1 MTDRISL
8 FLDQGTAGPRA
19 VGEAYFSS
27 RAGQLLSTVVSY
39 DSAYIADPAGF
50 PVSPSLP
57 LVTGGQHVNGLP
69 GFLSDCAP
77 DRWGRN
83 LITRQHRARARAD
96 GQSVSTL
103 TDVDFLIGVSDITRQ
118 GAIRLTCESEGPFV
132 AAGSDVPKM
141 LDLPRLLHAAD
152 LATSDDDLAAIKE
165 LLDAGSGSLGGAR
178 PKASVRD
185 GDQLFIAK
193 FPHQHDDWDVMAWE
207 KLTLDL
213 AAAAGINVPEN
224 RVTQVDGRTVLL
236 LERFDRIA
244 REGTHTKPNTS
255 VRVPYISAMTVLDAH
270 DGETHDYL
278 ELAETLPEISAS
290 TRADLRQMWRR
301 IAFSVMVNNTDD
313 HLRNH
318 GFLRARGGW
327 RLSPA
332 FDINPSPDA
341 GSQRVTGIGGARTR
355 TDAIE
360 ALREHASSFDMS
372 DSDAVDVLD
381 EVSGVIHQWRTRAER
396 LRIPSRE
403 MQLMSDAFWT
413 P

>member
-1 MTDRISL
+1 MTDHVTV
-8 FLDQGTAGPRA
+8 FLDLGAATPLE

-27 RAGQLLSTVVSY
+27 RGGHLLSTVISY
-39 DSAYIADPAGF
+39 DSAYVADPLSI
-50 PVSPSLP
+50 PMSPSLP

-77 DRWGRN
+77 DRWGRS
-83 LITRQHRARARAD
+83 LITRQHRARARAK
-96 GQSVSTL
+96 GQSASTL
-103 TDVDFLIGVSDITRQ
+103 TDVDYLVGVSDVTRQ
-118 GAIRLTCESEGPFV
+118 GAIRLRTDSDGPFV
-132 AAGSDVPKM
+132 AEGSDVPKL

-152 LATSDDDLAAIKE
+152 IAASDDDLAAIKE
-165 LLDAGSGSLGGAR
+165 LLEAGSGSLGGAR
-178 PKASVRD
+178 PKASVRE
-185 GDQLFIAK
+185 GNRLFIAK

-213 AAAAGINVPEN
+213 AATAGIGVPVT

-244 REGTHTKPNTS
+244 PEGTGSKQSIST
-255 VRVPYISAMTVLDAH
+255 RIAYISAMTVLDAR
-270 DGETHDYL
+270 DGEAHDYL
-278 ELAETLPEISAS
+278 ELAETLPEMSAS
-290 TRADLRQMWRR
+290 TRADLQQLWRR

-318 GFLRARGGW
+318 GFLQARGGW

-341 GSQRVTGIGGARTR
+341 ATPRVTGIGGARTR
-355 TDAIE
+355 SEAID
-360 ALREHASSFDMS
+360 ALREHAPNFDMS
-372 DSDAVDVLD
+372 DNDAAQVLEEVADAVR
-381 EVSGVIHQWRTRAER
+381 QWRVMAGQQG
-396 LRIPSRE
+396 ISARE
-403 MQLMSDAFWT
+403 KDLLSDAFWT

>member
-1 MTDRISL
+1 VTDRISL
-8 FLDQGTAGPRA
+8 FLDQGTTEPRGI
-19 VGEAYFSS
+19 GEAYFSS

-39 DSAYIADPAGF
+39 DSAYIADPSGF
-50 PVSPSLP
+50 PVSPSLS

-83 LITRQHRARARAD
+83 LITRQHRSRAD
-96 GQSVSTL
+96 GRSVSTL

-118 GAIRLTCESEGPFV
+118 GAIRMTCESEGPFV
-132 AAGSDVPKM
+132 AAGSDVPKL

-152 LATSDDDLAAIKE
+152 VAGSHDDLAAIKE

-185 GDQLFIAK
+185 GEQLFIAK

-213 AAAAGINVPEN
+213 AAAAGIAVPEN
-224 RVTQVDGRTVLL
+224 RVTQVDARTVLL

-244 REGTHTKPNTS
+244 REGTHSKPADS
-255 VRVPYISAMTVLDAH
+255 VRVPYISAMTVLDAR

-355 TDAIE
+355 ADAIE

>member
-8 FLDQGTAGPRA
+8 FLDDGTTGPRD
-19 VGEAYFSS
+19 VGEAFLSS

-39 DSAYIADPAGF
+39 DSAYIADQAGF

-77 DRWGRN
+77 DRWGRS
-83 LITRQHRARARAD
+83 LITRQHRARARAN
-96 GQSVSTL
+96 GRSASTL
-103 TDVDFLIGVSDITRQ
+103 TDVDYLIGVSDVTRQ
-118 GAIRLTCESEGPFV
+118 GAIRLRTTVDGPFIAV
-132 AAGSDVPKM
+132 GTDVPKL
-141 LDLPRLLHAAD
+141 LDLPRLLQAAD
-152 LATSDDDLAAIKE
+152 AVDSDDDLAAIKE

-185 GDQLFIAK
+185 GQHLLIAK
-193 FPHQHDDWDVMAWE
+193 FPHQHDDWDVMAFE

-213 AAAAGINVPEN
+213 AAAAGIDVPEN

-244 REGTHTKPNTS
+244 REGTDSKPTAP
-255 VRVPYISAMTVLDAH
+255 VRVPYISAMTVLDSH

-278 ELAETLPEISAS
+278 ELADTLPEISAG
-290 TRADLRQMWRR
+290 TRADLRQLWRR

-318 GFLRARGGW
+318 GFLRSRGGW

-341 GSQRVTGIGGARTR
+341 GSPRVTGIGGARTR
-355 TDAIE
+355 SEAID

-372 DSDAVDVLD
+372 EGDATDVLD

-396 LRIPSRE
+396 LRISNRE
-403 MQLMSDAFWT
+403 RQLMSDAFWT

>member
-1 MTDRISL
+1 MTDRVSL
-8 FLDQGTAGPRA
+8 FLDQGTVRPLE
-19 VGEAYFSS
+19 VGEAYFST

-39 DSAYIADPAGF
+39 NSVYIADPKSF

-77 DRWGRN
+77 DRWGRS

-96 GQSVSTL
+96 GRSVSTL
-103 TDVDFLIGVSDITRQ
+103 TDVDYLIGVSDVTRQ
-118 GAIRLTCESEGPFV
+118 GAIRLRCEPDGPFV
-132 AAGSDVPKM
+132 ASGSDVPKL

-152 LATSDDDLAAIKE
+152 AAGAAETDDDLAAIKE

-185 GDQLFIAK
+185 GEHLLIAK

-213 AAAAGINVPEN
+213 AAAAGIAVPVT

-244 REGTHTKPNTS
+244 HDRADPA
-255 VRVPYISAMTVLDAH
+255 RVPYISAMTVLDAH

-278 ELAETLPEISAS
+278 ELAETLPEFSAS
-290 TRADLRQMWRR
+290 TKADLRQLWRR
-301 IAFSVMVNNTDD
+301 IAFSIMVNNTDD

-318 GFLRARGGW
+318 GFLRSRGGW

-332 FDINPSPDA
+332 FDINPNPDVGSP
-341 GSQRVTGIGGARTR
+341 RVTGIGGARTR
-355 TDAIE
+355 SDAIDALRTYALRFDMLDTDAAE
-360 ALREHASSFDMS
+360 
-372 DSDAVDVLD
+372 VLG
-381 EVSGVIHQWRTRAER
+381 EITGAIQQWRTMAAQ
-396 LRIPSRE
+396 LRISHRE
-403 MQLMSDAFWT
+403 TELMSDAFWT

>member
-8 FLDQGTAGPRA
+8 FLDDGTAGPRGI
-19 VGEAYFSS
+19 GESYFSS
-27 RAGQLLSTVVSY
+27 RGGQLLSTVVSY

-355 TDAIE
+355 ADAIE
-360 ALREHASSFDMS
+360 ALRKHASSFDMS
-372 DSDAVDVLD
+372 DSDAVDVLG

>member
-8 FLDQGTAGPRA
+8 FLDQSTAGPRD

-39 DSAYIADPAGF
+39 DSAFIADPAGF

-83 LITRQHRARARAD
+83 LITRQHRARAD
-96 GQSVSTL
+96 GRSVSTL

-132 AAGSDVPKM
+132 AAGSGVPKM

-152 LATSDDDLAAIKE
+152 AAASHDDLAAIKE

-185 GDQLFIAK
+185 GEQLFIAK
-193 FPHQHDDWDVMAWE
+193 FPHQHDDWDVMAFE

-213 AAAAGINVPEN
+213 AAAAGIDVPEN

-244 REGTHTKPNTS
+244 REGTDSKPTAA

-278 ELAETLPEISAS
+278 ELAETLPEMSAS

-355 TDAIE
+355 AEAIE
-360 ALREHASSFDMS
+360 ALREHASSFDLS
-372 DSDAVDVLD
+372 DSDAADVLD

-396 LRIPSRE
+396 LRISSRE
-403 MQLMSDAFWT
+403 TQLMSDAFWT